1 MIGVRPPLI
10 NGVEYTH
17 ADIILQ
23 ILGVPVVGVTSI
35 DYRDMQEIT
44 ANHGTGHLPV
54 SVGIGA
60 VSFEGTITLTMKEV
74 QRLTTSAP
82 NGRIQNI
89 PLFDIRVN
97 YLTEAGDIISHR
109 LKSCKFKGRNPNSA
123 VNNTQIEE
131 ALELF
136 IADIDYNALT

>member
-23 ILGVPVVGVTSI
+23 ILGVPIVGLTSI

-60 VSFEGTITLTMKEV
+60 VSFEGTLTMTMKEV
-74 QRLTTSAP
+74 QRLTASAP
-82 NGRIQNI
+82 FGRIQNI

-97 YLTEAGDIISHR
+97 YLTEAGDIVSHK
-109 LKSCKFKGRNPNSA
+109 LKSCKFKGRNPNSS

-136 IADIDYNALT
+136 IADIDYNATT

>member
-23 ILGVPVVGVTSI
+23 ILGVPIVGLTAI
-35 DYRDMQEIT
+35 EYRDMQEIT
-44 ANHGTGHLPV
+44 PNHGTGHLPV

-60 VSFEGTITLTMKEV
+60 VTFEGTLTMTMKEV
-74 QRLTTSAP
+74 QRLTASAP

-89 PLFDIRVN
+89 PFFDIRVN
-97 YLTEAGDIISHR
+97 YLTEAGDIVSHK

>member
-1 MIGVRPPLI
+1 MIGLRPPLI
-10 NGVEYTH
+10 NGIEYTH

-23 ILGVPVVGVTSI
+23 VLGIPIVGVTSI

-44 ANHGTGHLPV
+44 PNHGTGHLPI

-60 VSFEGTITLTMKEV
+60 VTFEGTLTLTMKEV
-74 QRLTTSAP
+74 QRLTDSSP
-82 NGRIQNI
+82 GGRIQNI

-97 YLTEAGDIISHR
+97 YLTEVGDIVSHK
-109 LKSCKFKGRNPNSA
+109 LKSCKFKGRNPNSS

-136 IADIDYNALT
+136 IADIDYKAST

>member
-23 ILGVPVVGVTSI
+23 ILGVPVVGLTSI
-35 DYRDMQEIT
+35 EYRDMQEIT

-60 VSFEGTITLTMKEV
+60 VSFEGTLTMTMKEV
-74 QRLTTSAP
+74 QRLTASAP
-82 NGRIQNI
+82 LGRIQNI

-97 YLTEAGDIISHR
+97 YLTEAGDIVSHKLR
-109 LKSCKFKGRNPNSA
+109 SCKFKGRNPNST